1 MSENETRIPVWI
13 LTGFLGSGKTTLLNH
28 LVKQP
33 QIASTALI
41 INEFGDIGIDH
52 LLVETSTETMIEM
65 NNGCICCTIRGDL
78 ADKLGA
84 LAMWIDAGRVA
95 PVGRV
100 IVETTGLADPAPIL
114 HTLVTDE
121 HLLARFRLT
130 GVLTVVDAIAGLQSL
145 ENFSEAEKQAA
156 LADMIVMSKRD
167 LVGTSAEKETYQRL
181 DGRVRAINPRARIFE
196 VPRGM
201 MDPQVLIEVEGRRAD
216 VTFEDFSRWVA
227 TADDHSEHEGN
238 CGHACES
245 GPRHERSDTGITSF
259 VIRLDEAVEVT
270 AFDNFL
276 QQLASE
282 FGEKLLRVK
291 GIVLVRDRPDQPAVV
306 QGVQHVFFPVT
317 WLDHWPDEER
327 TSKLVFITHG
337 LERAAIEDR
346 FGAYC
351 N

>member
-1 MSENETRIPVWI
+1 MSGNETRIPVWI
-13 LTGFLGSGKTTLLNH
+13 LTGFLGSGKTTLLNR

-33 QIASTALI
+33 EMASTALI

-84 LAMWIDAGRVA
+84 LAMWIDAGRVP

-130 GVLTVVDAIAGLQSL
+130 GVLTVVDAIAGLHSL

-167 LVGTSAEKETYQRL
+167 LVDTSTKEESYRRL

-196 VPRGM
+196 VTRGM
-201 MDPQVLIEVEGRRAD
+201 MDSRVLIEAEGGHAD
-216 VTFEDFSRWVA
+216 ATFEDFSRWVDS
-227 TADDHSEHEGN
+227 ADDHSEHAGHH
-238 CGHACES
+238 GHACES
-245 GPRHERSDTGITSF
+245 GHRHERSNTGITSF
-259 VIRLDEAVEVT
+259 VIRLDEPVEGP

-317 WLDHWPDEER
+317 WLDHWPDGER
-327 TSKLVFITHG
+327 TSKIVFITHG
-337 LERAAIEDR
+337 LNRAAIEDK
-346 FGAYC
+346 FGVYC
-351 N
+351 H